1 MGRIFL
7 IAAAAL
13 LLLGATSA
21 GGDLR
26 VLNDIADKR
35 IGVLSGTVF
44 DGFIAQHYPGAEVLH
59 YDRTPDMILALKTGK
74 LDAVMMDL
82 RTARLMVRSGPN
94 LRILSDDV
102 FDMPLGIGFRKH
114 NPGLRDEFNTFL
126 KFIRQNGLYD
136 EMERR
141 WFVADAEQAVMPVFD
156 EPDSGRILK
165 VGVSVADLP
174 YVAFMNNQYVG
185 FDIEIIKRFARRAG
199 YRTVFSNMDFAAL
212 VPALAAG
219 KVDMI
224 SDGMA
229 ITAERA
235 GMIDFSDPYA
245 VFRTAV
251 VIAVNDGGTQVT
263 TSGVTAT
270 PASPAG
276 PSFLKG
282 VAESFYDN
290 IIKEDRYVLILAG
303 LKTTAVISVLAT
315 LAGTL
320 LGGLVCFMRMSRK
333 GILRIPARIYI
344 SILRG
349 TPVLVVLMI
358 IFYVVFAA
366 VDIDPVFVAVIAF
379 GLNFAAYVSEM
390 YRTGIESVDRGQTE
404 AGIAMGFTRAQTFI
418 HIVLPQA
425 VRRILPVYKGEMISL
440 VKMTSVVGYIAV
452 QDLTKASDIIRSRT
466 FDAFFPLI
474 MVAVLYFL
482 ISWLLMHSLGYVER
496 RINPH
501 FRPERIQPA

>member
-7 IAAAAL
+7 IAAAAVL
-13 LLLGATSA
+13 LIGTTAAGADLG
-21 GGDLR
+21 
-26 VLNDIADKR
+26 VLDDIADKR
-35 IGVLSGTVF
+35 IGVLGGTVF
-44 DGFIAQHYPGAEVLH
+44 DGFITQHYPGAEVLH
-59 YDRTPDMILALKTGK
+59 YDRTPDMILSLRTGK

-82 RTARLMVRSGPN
+82 STARLLVRSGPN

-102 FDMPLGIGFRKH
+102 FDMPLGIGFRKDD
-114 NPGLRDEFNTFL
+114 PGLRDEFNAFL
-126 KFIRQNGLYD
+126 TSIRQNGLYD
-136 EMERR
+136 ELERR

-156 EPDSGRILK
+156 EPDSGRVLK

-174 YVAFMNNQYVG
+174 YVAYMNNQYVG
-185 FDIEIIKRFARRAG
+185 FDIEIIKRFAGRAG
-199 YRTVFSNMDFAAL
+199 YRTVFSTMDFAAL

-251 VIAVNDGGTQVT
+251 VIAVNDEGAP
-263 TSGVTAT
+263 AT

-282 VAESFYDN
+282 VAESFYNN
-290 IIKEDRYVLILAG
+290 IIKEDRYVLILEG

-315 LAGTL
+315 LVGTL
-320 LGGLVCFMRMSRK
+320 LGGLVCLMRMSHK

-404 AGIAMGFTRAQTFI
+404 AGIAMGFTRVQTFT